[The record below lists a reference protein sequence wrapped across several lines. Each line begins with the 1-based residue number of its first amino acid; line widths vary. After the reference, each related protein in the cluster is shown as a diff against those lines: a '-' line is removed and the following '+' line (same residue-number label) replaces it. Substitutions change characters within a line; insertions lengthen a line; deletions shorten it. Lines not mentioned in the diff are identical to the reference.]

1 MFVENINF
9 TVNAPEDQLGTVSL
23 HLNLTFAEYLL
34 VPWAPFG
41 WGPPAIHLKAL
52 VLLFNPPG
60 PPVPLPIVPSVP
72 PPSTFKFNL
81 TAYVETYTAS
91 AIGTVIYFDIK
102 KATYGSSINA
112 GYVGYNAVLVLKMT
126 EIQQ

>member
-1 MFVENINF
+1 MSEPSAKFNLAWKLLLFVENINF

-34 VPWAPFG
+34 VPWAPLC

-72 PPSTFKFNL
+72 PPSTFKLNL
-81 TAYVETYTAS
+81 TAYVDCAFPADAWNS
-91 AIGTVIYFDIK
+91 A
-102 KATYGSSINA
+102 N
-112 GYVGYNAVLVLKMT
+112 M
-126 EIQQ
+126 